1 MLVLSRNVGETIQI
15 GENIEIQ
22 ILGINR
28 GQIRIG
34 ISAPREIQIVRSE
47 LLLRPRR
54 CNPARPPLDAGL
66 DTDTGDEQLH

>member
-15 GENIEIQ
+15 GDEVEVQ
-22 ILGINR
+22 VLGINR

-47 LLLRPRR
+47 LIGIPRR
-54 CNPARPPLDAGL
+54 SSQQRQRCSRIIPSDNFD
-66 DTDTGDEQLH
+66 Q